1 MKYKLLYKEP
11 QLKLITFKMEIR
23 GIIQLFHSDNSKN
36 GTLVNKTCHSVNL
49 GSLEI
54 TPDSHLMQIKEY
66 MFIMYV
72 DLEDWGSGCMYSL
85 GGGAF
90 GAPP

>member
-1 MKYKLLYKEP
+1 
-11 QLKLITFKMEIR
+11 MEIR

-66 MFIMYV
+66 MFIIYV
-72 DLEDWGSGCMYSL
+72 DLEGWGSGCMYCL
-85 GGGAF
+85 GGGDWRTPLEK
-90 GAPP
+90 GLKE

>member
-1 MKYKLLYKEP
+1 MP
-11 QLKLITFKMEIR
+11 I
-23 GIIQLFHSDNSKN
+23 
-36 GTLVNKTCHSVNL
+36 VNL

-54 TPDSHLMQIKEY
+54 TPDSQLMQIKEY
-66 MFIMYV
+66 MFIIYV
-72 DLEDWGSGCMYSL
+72 DLEGWGSGCMYSL